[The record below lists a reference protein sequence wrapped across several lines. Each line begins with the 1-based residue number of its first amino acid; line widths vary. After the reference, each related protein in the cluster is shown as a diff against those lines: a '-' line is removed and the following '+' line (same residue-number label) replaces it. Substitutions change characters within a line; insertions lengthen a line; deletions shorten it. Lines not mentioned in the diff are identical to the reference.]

1 MGHYTELPV
10 YKAAYD
16 VVLHIFVVVK
26 NFNKE
31 YKYTLGENIKMQ
43 ASDLILH
50 IFNAV
55 RRTDKNTDL
64 DQSRECIERIRL
76 YFRLAKDLKQVN
88 LKKFIFINDR
98 LENVSKQ
105 ITGWQ
110 RSLKQTG

>member
-1 MGHYTELPV
+1 MNKV
-10 YKAAYD
+10 AYD

-31 YKYTLGENIKMQ
+31 YKYTLGENIKIQ
-43 ASDLILH
+43 AGELILH

-55 RRTDKNTDL
+55 RKTEKRVDL
-64 DQSRECIERIRL
+64 DMSRECIEMIRL

-88 LKKFIFINDR
+88 LKKFIFINDQ

-110 RSLKQTG
+110 KSLKQTG